1 MVRRA
6 LRSRSL
12 RRVKVK
18 TPGSKVVTHF
28 RKRKPQAAHCAGC
41 SAVLKGVPRE
51 RPTKMQNMAK
61 TKKRPERPFGGILC
75 SSCSRS
81 LIKQKA
87 KSLE

>member
-28 RKRKPQAAHCAGC
+28 KKKKPKAAHCAGC
-41 SAVLKGVPRE
+41 GDVLKGVPRE
-51 RPTKMQNMAK
+51 RPHKMHTMAK
-61 TKKRPERPFGGILC
+61 TKKRPERAFGGVLC
-75 SSCSRS
+75 SQCSREVF
-81 LIKQKA
+81 KQKA

>member
-18 TPGSKVVTHF
+18 TPGGNTVTHY
-28 RKRKPQAAHCAGC
+28 RKKKPKAAHCAGC
-41 SAVLKGVPRE
+41 GDELKGVPKE
-51 RPTKMQNMAK
+51 RPHKMQNMAK
-61 TKKRPERPFGGILC
+61 TKKRPERKFGGVLC
-75 SSCSRS
+75 SKCS
-81 LIKQKA
+81 KQLFKQQA

>member
-18 TPGSKVVTHF
+18 TPGGRVVTHF
-28 RKRKPQAAHCAGC
+28 KKKKPQAAHCAGC
-41 SAVLKGVPRE
+41 GDVLKGVPRE
-51 RPTKMQNMAK
+51 RSFKMQKMAK
-61 TKKRPERPFGGILC
+61 TKKRPERAYGGVLC
-75 SSCSRS
+75 SKCSRA
-81 LIKQKA
+81 LFKEKA